1 MIHIENEEIKSY
13 KSRLKRIRVSS
24 GLTQTELAHL
34 SGINVKSIASYEQN
48 PNKINKASVEA
59 IYSIADSLGCNIE
72 DLIEKNFI
80 QS

>member
-1 MIHIENEEIKSY
+1 MIHIENKEIKSY
-13 KSRLKRIRVSS
+13 KSRLKRIRVST
-24 GLTQTELAHL
+24 GLTQTELANL

-48 PNKINKASVEA
+48 PNKINKASVET
-59 IYSIADSLGCNIE
+59 IYNIADSLGCNIE

>member
-48 PNKINKASVEA
+48 PNKINKASVET